1 MTQCQNYLFLHST
14 ALSTNS
20 PFPTTPLTLLYQIIK
35 YLYSISLQL
44 TTKRMMRNKNYDAI
58 KQKVIKQKKREQ
70 TVGWREWEMF
80 VDKSRYTRRGSRLWA
95 GERGRCL

>member
-1 MTQCQNYLFLHST
+1 
-14 ALSTNS
+14 
-20 PFPTTPLTLLYQIIK
+20 
-35 YLYSISLQL
+35 
-44 TTKRMMRNKNYDAI
+44 MMRNKNYDAI

-70 TVGWREWEMF
+70 TVGWRERDMF